1 MNKLHNPIPILDEIH
16 LILSPLS
23 FQPADSSVVYPQV
36 SAKLIELRELK
47 VDEDLLDLIDDSTQ
61 VMLGMKPGD
70 SAATMAHVTTEIEG
84 WKKENPMWFG
94 HLA

>member
-1 MNKLHNPIPILDEIH
+1 MSNPIPILDEIQ

-23 FQPADSSVVYPQV
+23 FQPAEASAVDPRVT
-36 SAKLIELRELK
+36 AKLTELRDLK

-70 SAATMAHVTTEIEG
+70 SAAAIAHVITEIER
-84 WKKENPMWFG
+84 WKKDNPMWFG

>member
-1 MNKLHNPIPILDEIH
+1 VSNPISIFDSIQLM
-16 LILSPLS
+16 LSPLC
-23 FQPADSSVVYPQV
+23 FEPADASVVYPQIT
-36 SAKLIELRELK
+36 AKLKELRELK

-70 SAATMAHVTTEIEG
+70 SAAAMAHVTTEIER